1 LDSSPDVEP
10 HDGGSVKSAKQ
21 RKAEFEE
28 RHLNRGGKDPTKPE
42 RWAVMV
48 HLTAQAKENL
58 AEMRRHNQILKTGPT
73 TNSAIVEAWLLS
85 DANDDTR
92 TAQAFNASSV
102 AARKTRSAKLQAADL
117 LLRRLETGIG
127 TGEVG
132 VEEIEGAMF
141 REHTV
146 ARDRWAASLARAVT
160 ARVGADDLQDELRW
174 MFRDAVDDYIHALL
188 FDAFSELGSDHQQ
201 ADDEEAVEWIRR
213 RLGISSK
220 R

>member
-1 LDSSPDVEP
+1 
-10 HDGGSVKSAKQ
+10 
-21 RKAEFEE
+21 
-28 RHLNRGGKDPTKPE
+28 
-42 RWAVMV
+42 
-48 HLTAQAKENL
+48 
-58 AEMRRHNQILKTGPT
+58 
-73 TNSAIVEAWLLS
+73 
-85 DANDDTR
+85 
-92 TAQAFNASSV
+92 

-174 MFRDAVDDYIHALL
+174 MFRDAVDDY
-188 FDAFSELGSDHQQ
+188 
-201 ADDEEAVEWIRR
+201 
-213 RLGISSK
+213 
-220 R
+220 